1 MMKTTLLFF
10 FLSSIAF
17 AQQCLEE
24 SYERGKLLYDD
35 FCVRCHL
42 PNGLGEAGL
51 VPPLANADF
60 LEDIKATVHS
70 IKYGIHGPIIVNG
83 VEYNGSM
90 SPMGLEDDEIA
101 DVTNF
106 ILNSWGNTSDVM
118 IDEQYVKKVSE
129 VKL

>member
-1 MMKTTLLFF
+1 MKTKLLFF

-17 AQQCLEE
+17 TQQSLEE
-24 SYERGKLLYDD
+24 RYERGKLLYDD
-35 FCVRCHL
+35 FCVRGHL

-90 SPMGLEDDEIA
+90 SPMGLDDDEVA

-118 IDEQYVKKVSE
+118 IDDQYVKKVSE

>member
-1 MMKTTLLFF
+1 MKTTLLFF
-10 FLSSIAF
+10 FLSTIAF
-17 AQQCLEE
+17 AQQSLEE
-24 SYERGKLLYDD
+24 SYARGKLLYDD

-42 PNGLGEAGL
+42 SNGLGEAGL

-70 IKYGIHGPIIVNG
+70 IKYGIRGPIIVNG

-118 IDEQYVKKVSE
+118 IEEQYVKKVSE

>member
-1 MMKTTLLFF
+1 MKISLLFF
-10 FLSSIAF
+10 FLSTIAF
-17 AQQCLEE
+17 AQQSLGD

-42 PNGLGEAGL
+42 PNGLGESGL

-60 LEDIKATVHS
+60 LEDIKTTVHS

-90 SPMGLEDDEIA
+90 SPMGLEDDEVA